1 MCFDEIEARN
11 SSFSNPPASCLSVR
25 RVKRANDGFWGLAGV
40 VIDPSSAVVP
50 DAVVEI
56 LEGRRQA
63 LRVGEVANLFSVTPQ
78 HIYRMAARGTL
89 PSLRIAGAIRFDPQ
103 ELAKWLK
110 AKENQM
116 IRPETHR
123 RQSVAA

>member
-1 MCFDEIEARN
+1 MKLRHVILPFPIFLVVVCPSDELSAQTT
-11 SSFSNPPASCLSVR
+11 AS
-25 RVKRANDGFWGLAGV
+25 GGLAGV
-40 VIDPSSAVVP
+40 VIDPSSAVVR

-78 HIYRMAARGTL
+78 HIYKMAARETL

-103 ELAKWLK
+103 ELAKWHK

>member
-1 MCFDEIEARN
+1 MSSVCMSLIAGLLVSAKEA
-11 SSFSNPPASCLSVR
+11 SSSAALNPLS
-25 RVKRANDGFWGLAGV
+25 AGV
-40 VIDPSSAVVP
+40 VPH
-50 DAVVEI
+50 AVVEI
-56 LEGRRQA
+56 LEGRGQA

-78 HIYRMAARGTL
+78 HIYKMAARGTL

>member
-1 MCFDEIEARN
+1 MKLRHVILLFPILLVVV
-11 SSFSNPPASCLSVR
+11 CLSDEL
-25 RVKRANDGFWGLAGV
+25 RAQSTASGGSAGV
-40 VIDPSSAVVP
+40 VVDASSAVVP
-50 DAVVEI
+50 HAVVEI

-78 HIYRMAARGTL
+78 HIYKMAARWTL

>member
-1 MCFDEIEARN
+1 MKLRHVILLFPILLVVVGLSDELSAQTT
-11 SSFSNPPASCLSVR
+11 AS
-25 RVKRANDGFWGLAGV
+25 GGLAGV

-78 HIYRMAARGTL
+78 HIYKMAARWTL

-116 IRPETHR
+116 IGPETHR

>member
-1 MCFDEIEARN
+1 
-11 SSFSNPPASCLSVR
+11 
-25 RVKRANDGFWGLAGV
+25 
-40 VIDPSSAVVP
+40 VP
-50 DAVVEI
+50 DAVVQI

-78 HIYRMAARGTL
+78 HICKMAARGTL
-89 PSLRIAGAIRFDPQ
+89 PSLRFAGRFA
-103 ELAKWLK
+103 LTLRVAKWLK